1 MEAVNPSIIKP
12 KVYVETSVISY
23 MTARPS
29 VAAVTLARQQ
39 SSIQLWQAHGQFDF
53 YISEPV
59 LTEIAAGN
67 QEAAQLRMAYV
78 TELVSLR
85 ETSESLQLTKQLIQS
100 RAVPETSYLDATHI
114 ALAAVHGMDYIA
126 SWNFK
131 HIAGAL
137 AYP

>member
-1 MEAVNPSIIKP
+1 M
-12 KVYVETSVISY
+12 
-23 MTARPS
+23 
-29 VAAVTLARQQ
+29 
-39 SSIQLWQAHGQFDF
+39 
-53 YISEPV
+53 

-137 AYP
+137 ANP